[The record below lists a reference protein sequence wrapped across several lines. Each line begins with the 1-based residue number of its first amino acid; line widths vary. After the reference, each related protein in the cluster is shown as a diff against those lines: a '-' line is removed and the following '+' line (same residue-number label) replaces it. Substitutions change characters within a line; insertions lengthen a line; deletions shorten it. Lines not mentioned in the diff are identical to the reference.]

1 MPYINNNDWLVKRK
15 GNRKINFTLLSFLR
29 LVVSFNVE
37 ISKVL
42 ETCLYILK
50 YRTNFMVKSVI
61 MMIKS
66 TIL

>member
-15 GNRKINFTLLSFLR
+15 GNKKINFTLLSFLR